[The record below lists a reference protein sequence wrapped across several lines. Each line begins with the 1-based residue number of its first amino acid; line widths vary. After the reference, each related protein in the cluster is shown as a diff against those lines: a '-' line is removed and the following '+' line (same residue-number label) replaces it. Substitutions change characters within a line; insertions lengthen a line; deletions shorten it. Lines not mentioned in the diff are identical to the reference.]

1 MSDPLPPVTARRS
14 TLLSLVLAAL
24 VFAGGA
30 VVGGGVTMV
39 VVGKRLQEA
48 AQKPEL
54 MPRRMADRL
63 ERKLGLD
70 RTQRDQV
77 ERVLERH
84 NSEFMGIRRDSH
96 KRMRS
101 PLQRMTK
108 DIERELSPEQVSSF
122 RAHVDDL
129 VERFLPGG
137 LSSAAPMDRTGF
149 KADRHRDRPRGENRM
164 RDRDDG

>member
-1 MSDPLPPVTARRS
+1 MSDPLPPVTSRRS
-14 TLLSLVLAAL
+14 TLLSLLLAGL

-48 AQKPEL
+48 AQRPEL

-70 RTQRDQV
+70 RRQRDEV

-108 DIERELSPEQVSSF
+108 EIERELSADQVASF

-137 LSSAAPMDRTGF
+137 LSSAAPADRAGF
-149 KADRHRDRPRGENRM
+149 KAERRRDRDGRRHRDR
-164 RDRDDG
+164 DDH